1 MKKIKLT
8 LGLLL
13 LAALTIAQDPAD
25 GDTLWKVTGV
35 TSLSMSQLS
44 LTNWAA
50 GGENSFSGNA
60 LIKISPDY
68 DNGTLNWDNDLTLGF
83 GLLKQGDSN
92 ARKSDDQIEL
102 SSKFGYR
109 ASKNWLYTA
118 LLSFRTQFA
127 DGYADPDD
135 LNTKISGFMAPGYLN
150 FSLGMDYKPTDGFT
164 LLIAPLSSKMTFV
177 LDETLSNA
185 GFYGVSA
192 GESLRGEFGG
202 YIKVAYK
209 REILKN
215 VLLDTKID
223 FFSNYIDNPQ
233 YVDVN
238 WDLLLTFK
246 VNEFISA
253 TLMTQ
258 LIYDYDIK
266 FGPAPGEPEIQFK
279 ELFGLGL
286 TYMFSKN

>member
-1 MKKIKLT
+1 MMKKIKMT

-13 LAALTIAQDPAD
+13 FGALTIAQNPAD

-35 TSLSMSQLS
+35 TSLSLSQLS
-44 LTNWAA
+44 LTNWAS
-50 GGENSFSGNA
+50 GGENSISGNA

-92 ARKSDDQIEL
+92 ARKSDDQIDL
-102 SSKFGYR
+102 SSKIGYR
-109 ASKNWLYTA
+109 ASEHWFYTA
-118 LLSFRTQFA
+118 LLSFKTQFA
-127 DGYADPDD
+127 EGYADPED
-135 LNTKISGFMAPGYLN
+135 LDTKISGFMAPGYLN
-150 FSLGMDYKPTDGFT
+150 FSLGFDYKPTDGFT

-177 LDETLSNA
+177 LDETLSND
-185 GFYGVSA
+185 GFYGVPA
-192 GESLRGEFGG
+192 GESVRGEFGG

-209 REILKN
+209 KEILKN

-223 FFSNYIDNPQ
+223 FFSNYMDNPQ

-266 FGPAPGEPEIQFK
+266 FGPAPGEPKIQFK

-286 TYMFSKN
+286 TYQF

>member
-8 LGLLL
+8 LCLLL
-13 LAALTIAQDPAD
+13 FAALTIAQDPAD

-35 TSLSMSQLS
+35 TSLNLSQLS

-50 GGENSFSGNA
+50 GGENSISGNA

-83 GLLKQGDSN
+83 GLLKQGDRN
-92 ARKSDDQIEL
+92 AQKSDDQIDL
-102 SSKFGYR
+102 SSKLGYR
-109 ASKNWLYTA
+109 ASDHWFYTA
-118 LLSFRTQFA
+118 LLSFKTQFA
-127 DGYADPDD
+127 EGYSDPEDVD
-135 LNTKISGFMAPGYLN
+135 TKISGFMAPGYLN

-185 GFYGVSA
+185 GFYGVPA
-192 GESLRGEFGG
+192 GESVRGEFGG

-266 FGPAPGEPEIQFK
+266 FGPAPGEPKIQFK

-286 TYMFSKN
+286 TYQF